1 MSDFMDPFPELPQVV
16 DVGGDRYF
24 MGPQKPIELGFKSR
38 QDYLNSFGS
47 DKQTEYLIRKY
58 LFYSLANKQKLAF
71 DDPKEKAALITL
83 LKKRAAKL
91 ESSKEFTSSTL
102 KNTLIQRSYLNIQR
116 LIQDLEG
123 ADYKGTIM
131 PQEISESCNNAKKYI
146 RQIPED
152 RVFQLVLEIAWYL
165 LHPDEVPKKVECD
178 WAKLVQD
185 LDTLR
190 LGDLVGQIRGEEDTF
205 NKNAQN
211 IQGNIKKPFN
221 YFKKINLEAV
231 AKAPSKQNALDV
243 AKDMALRMEGE
254 DTNAEMKE
262 RLKTLLNILEVKK
275 YLRNDLPVNKDRLKI
290 IDVPAAEQIS
300 RSLISNPLRGVSGGT
315 QTMDKPL
322 GIAFNPLFEYFK
334 MVFDPVYSILASS
347 IDRYSANQQKANI
360 KTSLLPQLTA
370 LLHICNN
377 LNPGED
383 GEGSQ
388 NTYGVY
394 RITNMDANVI
404 SFINKMFGFTRT
416 YLDKFGADD
425 TKKNIFNKQL
435 FQLPKVRLT
444 SLLNRSLNPN
454 VYKDADSIPYIQ
466 FFTVGGSGN
475 MTLLDKSTFMTKD
488 GATEEQFVGVQDF
501 FKPSD
506 LYIVCTKSDNDKENI
521 PMNLYEINFD
531 QVDVSDNG
539 LIINS
544 IPENYFNKNKEP
556 AVFLDGLVTLE
567 PYVVY
572 NDAELAL
579 SIFILFKEL
588 MPK

>member
-1 MSDFMDPFPELPQVV
+1 MSDFIDPFPELPQVI

-58 LFYSLANKQKLAF
+58 LFYSLADKRKLAF

-91 ESSKEFTSSTL
+91 ELSKEFTSSTL

-123 ADYKGTIM
+123 ADYKGTIAT
-131 PQEISESCNNAKKYI
+131 QEISESCNSAKKYI
-146 RQIPED
+146 RQIPEE
-152 RVFQLVLEIAWYL
+152 RIFQLVLEIAWYL
-165 LHPDEVPKKVECD
+165 LHPDEVPKKVDCD
-178 WAKLVQD
+178 WAKLIQN

-190 LGDLVGQIRGEEDTF
+190 LGDLVGQIHGSAAEGPKGTDGTTEDL
-205 NKNAQN
+205 
-211 IQGNIKKPFN
+211 KKPFN

-231 AKAPSKQNALDV
+231 AKAPSKQNALDA
-243 AKDMALRMEGE
+243 AKEMALRMEGE
-254 DTNAEMKE
+254 DSNEKMKE

-290 IDVPAAEQIS
+290 IDVPAAENIS
-300 RSLISNPLRGVSGGT
+300 RSLISNPLQGGGGKAAL
-315 QTMDKPL
+315 DKPL
-322 GIAFNPLFEYFK
+322 GVAFNPLFDYFK
-334 MVFDPVYSILASS
+334 TVFDPVYSILASS

-360 KTSLLPQLTA
+360 KTSLLPQLTT

-377 LNPGED
+377 LNPGVD
-383 GEGSQ
+383 GDGLQ

-394 RITNMDANVI
+394 RITNMDATVI
-404 SFINKMFGFTRT
+404 AFINKMFGFTRS

-425 TKKNIFNKQL
+425 AKKNTFNRQL

-444 SLLNRSLNPN
+444 SLLNKSLNPN
-454 VYKDADSIPYIQ
+454 VYTDPESIPYIQ

-475 MTLLDKSTFMTKD
+475 MTLLEKSAFMTKD
-488 GATEEQFVGVQDF
+488 GASEELFAGVQDF

-506 LYIVCTKSDNDKENI
+506 LYIVCTKSDNVRENI
-521 PMNLYEINFD
+521 PMNVYEIDFD
-531 QVDVSDNG
+531 SVDVSDNG
-539 LIINS
+539 LTINS

-556 AVFLDGLVTLE
+556 AVFLDGLVTLD

>member
-58 LFYSLANKQKLAF
+58 LFYSLANKRKLAF

-91 ESSKEFTSSTL
+91 ELSKEFTSSIL

-131 PQEISESCNNAKKYI
+131 PQEVSESCNNAKKYI

-152 RVFQLVLEIAWYL
+152 RIFQLVLEIAWYL

-178 WAKLVQD
+178 WVKLVQD

-190 LGDLVGQIRGEEDTF
+190 LGDLIGQIRGEEGPKGAGDL
-205 NKNAQN
+205 
-211 IQGNIKKPFN
+211 KKPFN

-231 AKAPSKQNALDV
+231 AKAPSKQNALDA
-243 AKDMALRMEGE
+243 AKDMALRMDGD

-262 RLKTLLNILEVKK
+262 RLKTLLNILEIKK

-300 RSLISNPLRGVSGGT
+300 RSLITNPLHSTNIQSGGAT
-315 QTMDKPL
+315 LDKPL
-322 GIAFNPLFEYFK
+322 GVAFNPLFDYFK
-334 MVFDPVYSILASS
+334 TVFDPVYSILASS

-360 KTSLLPQLTA
+360 KTSLLPQLTT

-377 LNPGED
+377 LNPGEEGD
-383 GEGSQ
+383 GVQ

-394 RITNMDANVI
+394 RITNVDANVI

-425 TKKNIFNKQL
+425 AKKNVFNQQL
-435 FQLPKVRLT
+435 FKLPKVRLT
-444 SLLNRSLNPN
+444 SLLNKNLNPN
-454 VYKDADSIPYIQ
+454 VYKDGDYIPYIQ

-475 MTLLDKSTFMTKD
+475 ITLLDKSKFMTKD
-488 GATEEQFVGVQDF
+488 GATEELLTGVQDF

-521 PMNLYEINFD
+521 PMNVYEIDFD
-531 QVDVSDNG
+531 AVDVSDNG
-539 LIINS
+539 LTINS

-556 AVFLDGLVTLE
+556 AVFLDGLVTLD
-567 PYVVY
+567 PYIVY